1 MLHNSAASPLV
12 TLGTLTLLDR
22 AIFACVSAMSVFALF
37 SPLF

>member
-1 MLHNSAASPLV
+1 MLRNSVSPLV

-22 AIFACVSAMSVFALF
+22 AIFASVSAMSVVALF